1 MRRGWGYFPIM
12 KTVPQGS
19 WQQALQELKS
29 LQNYSLSAHPLVSS
43 SLLLPNFLGTILVN
57 GGKVGGPVLIN
68 RKSGNIIFK
77 YGLSA
82 SPGDLFSSPYAIPLH
97 NFQYLGMTS
106 SNAKISFIPFLVPG
120 ELWSSRE
127 KPQWVQQRFDRADQE
142 TPWECSQHWELCQL
156 RIYWR

>member
-19 WQQALQELKS
+19 LQQALQELEP

-57 GGKVGGPVLIN
+57 GGKVGGHVLIN

-77 YGLSA
+77 YGVHLQ
-82 SPGDLFSSPYAIPLH
+82 GTFSPLH
-97 NFQYLGMTS
+97 V
-106 SNAKISFIPFLVPG
+106 PFHCIT
-120 ELWSSRE
+120 
-127 KPQWVQQRFDRADQE
+127 FN
-142 TPWECSQHWELCQL
+142 T
-156 RIYWR
+156 